1 MDQELHNLVN
11 VMARLRAP
19 DGCPW
24 DRQQTHESLKSY
36 LLEETYEVL
45 EAIDTG
51 APGALKEELGDVLL
65 QVIFHAQIASE
76 RSDFTFDDIAQHLT
90 QKLIRRHPHVF
101 KTQVDGTTIKN
112 ADEVTHRWE
121 TIKSQERGVTGD
133 SNSLLEGIPKV
144 SPALQRAYQVQK
156 RAARGGFD
164 WKSTPP
170 VLNKLREEFDE
181 LFMATSQAVTNETH
195 RHSSNNENK
204 KPSERI
210 EAELGD
216 VLFSLVN
223 VARFLKVNPEE
234 ALRKATNR
242 FMSRFAYVEQRAK
255 KEGRS
260 LQDCSEA
267 ELDQWWEEAKI
278 NERTAAED

>member
-1 MDQELHNLVN
+1 MSQELNTLVEL
-11 VMARLRAP
+11 MARLRAP

-24 DRQQTHESLKSY
+24 DRRQTHESLKPF

-45 EAIDTG
+45 EAIDG
-51 APGALKEELGDVLL
+51 GDPESLKEELGDLLL
-65 QVIFHAQIASE
+65 QILFHSQIASE
-76 RSDFTFDDIAQHLT
+76 RSEFAFKEIAQNLA

-101 KTQVDGTTIKN
+101 QEQKERKRVHSSDQV
-112 ADEVTHRWE
+112 AHQWE
-121 TIKSQERGVTGD
+121 TIKSQEQKGSSR
-133 SNSLLEGIPKV
+133 SPSLLDGIPKS

-164 WKSTPP
+164 WKSAPP

-181 LFMATSQAVTNETH
+181 LFVAASQTFGKEMSSISPNGQTQTNQQ
-195 RHSSNNENK
+195 
-204 KPSERI
+204 I

-223 VARFLKVNPEE
+223 VARFLNCNPEE

-242 FMSRFAYVEQRAK
+242 FIRRFNFLEEKAAQEEREI
-255 KEGRS
+255 KE
-260 LQDCSEA
+260 CSDE
-267 ELDQWWEEAKI
+267 ELDRWWEEAKVE
-278 NERTAAED
+278 ERS

>member
-1 MDQELHNLVN
+1 MNQSLQNLVDL
-11 VMARLRAP
+11 MARLRAP

-45 EAIDTG
+45 EAIDQGT
-51 APGALKEELGDVLL
+51 PGSLKEELGDLLL
-65 QVIFHAQIASE
+65 QILFHAQIASE
-76 RSDFTFDDIAQHLT
+76 RLEFTFNEVADHLA

-101 KTQVDGTTIKN
+101 ETQEEGGHLTS
-112 ADEVTHRWE
+112 ADQVIQRWE
-121 TIKSQERGVTGD
+121 TIKSQERQETSQSPSVLDGV
-133 SNSLLEGIPKV
+133 PKAA
-144 SPALQRAYQVQK
+144 PALHKAYQVQK
-156 RAARGGFD
+156 RASRAGFD
-164 WKSTPP
+164 WTSAPP

-181 LFMATSQAVTNETH
+181 LFQATSQAFGKAAQPPPAPLQSPNIQQ
-195 RHSSNNENK
+195 
-204 KPSERI
+204 I

-242 FMSRFAYVEQRAK
+242 FIHRFEFVERKAAIQGRAIK
-255 KEGRS
+255 
-260 LQDCSEA
+260 DCSEI
-267 ELDQWWEEAKI
+267 ELEQWWEEAKFQ
-278 NERTAAED
+278 EPS

>member
-1 MDQELHNLVN
+1 MSQELKNLVEL
-11 VMARLRAP
+11 MARLRAP

-24 DRQQTHESLKSY
+24 DRRQTHDSLKPF

-45 EAIDTG
+45 EAIDRG
-51 APGALKEELGDVLL
+51 DPGSLKEELGDLLL
-65 QVIFHAQIASE
+65 QVLFHSQIASE
-76 RSDFTFDDIAQHLT
+76 RSEFTFNEIAQHLAE
-90 QKLIRRHPHVF
+90 KLVRRHPHVF
-101 KTQVDGTTIKN
+101 QIQHDQDRINSADQV
-112 ADEVTHRWE
+112 AHQWE
-121 TIKSQERGVTGD
+121 TIKSQEQQETSRST
-133 SNSLLEGIPKV
+133 SLLDGIPKV

-164 WKSTPP
+164 WKSAPP

-181 LFMATSQAVTNETH
+181 LFFEASQAFGKDT
-195 RHSSNNENK
+195 SST
-204 KPSERI
+204 PTDHQSQTFRQI

-242 FMSRFAYVEQRAK
+242 FIHRFKFLEQQAAQK
-255 KEGRS
+255 GHAISE
-260 LQDCSEA
+260 CSDE
-267 ELDQWWEEAKI
+267 ELDRWWEEAKLQ
-278 NERTAAED
+278 ERL